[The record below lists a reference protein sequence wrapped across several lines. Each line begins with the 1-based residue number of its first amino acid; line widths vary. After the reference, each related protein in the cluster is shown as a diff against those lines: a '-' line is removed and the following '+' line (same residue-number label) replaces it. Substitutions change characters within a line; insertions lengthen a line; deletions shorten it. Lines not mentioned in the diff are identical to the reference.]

1 MYVCAILVEPVLVI
15 QEDPR
20 NASTSLSNPAS
31 TPSSAT
37 SVMGRAASAA
47 PSVALGGVAERVADY
62 SVDNMGAVCGVRGV
76 VWSLG
81 PTLP

>member
-1 MYVCAILVEPVLVI
+1 MYVCAILAEPVLVI

-31 TPSSAT
+31 TPSSAA
-37 SVMGRAASAA
+37 SVVGGATSAA
-47 PSVALGGVAERVADY
+47 PSAALRSVVEHVSNY
-62 SVDNMGAVCGVRGV
+62 SVDNMGAVCGVCGV

>member
-1 MYVCAILVEPVLVI
+1 MLVTR
-15 QEDPR
+15 EDPG

-31 TPSSAT
+31 TSSFAASVVGGAT
-37 SVMGRAASAA
+37 SVA
-47 PSVALGGVAERVADY
+47 PSVALGGVAEHVTY
-62 SVDNMGAVCGVRGV
+62 CSVDNMGEVCGVCGV